1 MPLTIRPANALD
13 IDQLV
18 PLVEKYRGF
27 YQQQPSPRTRQYLVE
42 RVESGEALVF
52 LATLDSH
59 LIGFTLIYPTFSTV
73 SLSRV
78 WLLNDLF
85 VEFNYRGQGIAS
97 ALMARAEA
105 EAQQAGA
112 TRLFL
117 RTAHDNTGAQAL
129 YEGRGWVR
137 DEVFR
142 RYDLVF

>member
-13 IDQLV
+13 IDMLV
-18 PLVEKYRGF
+18 PLVEKYRAF
-27 YQQQPSPRTRQYLVE
+27 YKQEPSPRTRTYLIE
-42 RVESGEALVF
+42 RIESGEALVF
-52 LATLDSH
+52 LANLDSH
-59 LIGFTLIYPTFSTV
+59 MIGFTLIYPTFSTV
-73 SLSRV
+73 SLSPI

-112 TRLFL
+112 TRVWL
-117 RTAHDNTGAQAL
+117 RTAHDNTTAQAL
-129 YEGRGWVR
+129 YEGRGYVQ

-142 RYDLVF
+142 RYDLLF